1 MNRTLQ
7 CGEKQYNQRLEDIR
21 LLKFEVNRLRT
32 EKMLLAKNIFNVS
45 DLRQEVFHLNRNL
58 TKEMLKV
65 TALEEEIQTPLNI
78 HRWRKLEVSL
88 LFKKKFK

>member
-1 MNRTLQ
+1 
-7 CGEKQYNQRLEDIR
+7 
-21 LLKFEVNRLRT
+21 
-32 EKMLLAKNIFNVS
+32 MLLAKNIFNVS